1 MALTSPGVQV
11 SVIDESFYTPAE
23 PGTVPLV
30 FVASASNKK
39 NAAATGTAQGTL
51 KANAGKPYLLTSQ
64 RDLAD
69 TFGDPTFQIDANNNP
84 IHAGELNE
92 YGLQAAYS
100 LLGVSNRA
108 WVVRADIDLDELTP
122 TATAPSAN
130 PLAGTYWFDTRNSN
144 FGIQQWNAAAV
155 TTKGGQ
161 TFTTKTPIVIDTTD
175 GVVNYAGADY
185 TPKASTGAIGDYA
198 VVAVTT
204 LNRTWYKNAL
214 GTWVEVGSDAWAA
227 SWPTIKSTIA
237 NPTLSSPAA
246 DITVNGTAISV
257 GANTITDVAAS
268 ITTFLA
274 AVGITAFGGFLGGLL
289 GLGGGIIFVP
299 FLFFIFNSYD
309 LHTEYLMQSAV
320 STSLA
325 CVVISSLS
333 AAIKHNKNKLI
344 NWLLFEK
351 MLPGLILG
359 SVIGVILITILT
371 SDIIK
376 IYYGILLLIIAIYL
390 INQKEKKNLNKNSKH
405 QYINIFSLFTGTIST
420 MLGIG
425 GGTLTTPYFKFYGES
440 MKGSIATAAACGVP
454 IALLGIL
461 ITLFLKEVFGV
472 FENTVLDFID
482 FYAFFLVS
490 TTTLVFSYLG
500 AGLTYKTNT
509 LLLKK
514 IFCITLF
521 LVGITILF
529 Y

>member
-1 MALTSPGVQV
+1 MS
-11 SVIDESFYTPAE
+11 I
-23 PGTVPLV
+23 
-30 FVASASNKK
+30 
-39 NAAATGTAQGTL
+39 
-51 KANAGKPYLLTSQ
+51 
-64 RDLAD
+64 
-69 TFGDPTFQIDANNNP
+69 
-84 IHAGELNE
+84 
-92 YGLQAAYS
+92 YGLY
-100 LLGVSNRA
+100 L
-108 WVVRADIDLDELTP
+108 I
-122 TATAPSAN
+122 
-130 PLAGTYWFDTRNSN
+130 
-144 FGIQQWNAAAV
+144 
-155 TTKGGQ
+155 
-161 TFTTKTPIVIDTTD
+161 
-175 GVVNYAGADY
+175 
-185 TPKASTGAIGDYA
+185 TG
-198 VVAVTT
+198 
-204 LNRTWYKNAL
+204 
-214 GTWVEVGSDAWAA
+214 
-227 SWPTIKSTIA
+227 
-237 NPTLSSPAA
+237 
-246 DITVNGTAISV
+246 
-257 GANTITDVAAS
+257 
-268 ITTFLA
+268 
-274 AVGITAFGGFLGGLL
+274 AFGGFLGGLL

-299 FLFFIFNSYD
+299 FLFFIFNSHD

-405 QYINIFSLFTGTIST
+405 QYINIFSFFTGTIST

-461 ITLFLKEVFGV
+461 ITLFLKEIFGV